1 MRVAVFV
8 QDGWWLLLLLVVV
21 VIYSG
26 GGRACAA
33 RHGLTGDVVR
43 RTNSIC
49 EYIQSKDCLF
59 LSFSFA
65 PVYLLSERREN
76 NSSFVIFSRWWRN
89 TCLEGG
95 MRLRVRPMTGMS
107 HDCGTASRVGVCRTQ
122 PKLKRPNS
130 FEIGKCAA
138 GLMAKQKH
146 HHVIMYQ

>member
-8 QDGWWLLLLLVVV
+8 QDGWWLLLLVVV

-107 HDCGTASRVGVCRTQ
+107 RLRRRRVASRLAACRTQ

-130 FEIGKCAA
+130 FEIGICAR
-138 GLMAKQKH
+138 L
-146 HHVIMYQ
+146 V

>member
-8 QDGWWLLLLLVVV
+8 QDGWWLLVVV

-65 PVYLLSERREN
+65 PVYLLYRK
-76 NSSFVIFSRWWRN
+76 
-89 TCLEGG
+89 EGKIIQVSLFFLG
-95 MRLRVRPMTGMS
+95 G
-107 HDCGTASRVGVCRTQ
+107 G
-122 PKLKRPNS
+122 
-130 FEIGKCAA
+130 EI
-138 GLMAKQKH
+138 L
-146 HHVIMYQ
+146 V